1 MFLAKSTLKNWWKI
15 HLFSSAN
22 KLQRIKILMSILI
35 QTFKHKN
42 YDIENFYMFHY
53 IKNILL
59 AWRSGLAIM
68 GP

>member
-1 MFLAKSTLKNWWKI
+1 MST
-15 HLFSSAN
+15 
-22 KLQRIKILMSILI
+22 LI

-42 YDIENFYMFHY
+42 YDIEHFYMFHY

-59 AWRSGLAIM
+59 AWRAGLAIM